1 MGFPL
6 AGPEDDISEL
16 LSRDLLQQ
24 HSGGKQYTRAQRSK
38 LNNSLNKFEYDE
50 DPLNSI
56 IDQMWD
62 GNLPGGLLRD

>member
-24 HSGGKQYTRAQRSK
+24 HSGGKQYTRAQRSN

-62 GNLPGGLLRD
+62 GNLPGGLLRN